1 MVEAALLFLNKVNKS
16 EAIRPET
23 LAVACLEAP
32 LGVAAT
38 KEAETGTAEA
48 EKEAEAGA
56 AEAEAE
62 NEAEAGAA
70 EAEAENEAEA
80 GAAEAENEANG
91 ADVEMAAEASG
102 ADEMNETE
110 AAGAEAEAAN
120 EALVGSGVALV
131 DLKPETIER
140 VFGLR
145 ATLPEAAV
153 DVALLLTDI

>member
-1 MVEAALLFLNKVNKS
+1 VVEAALLFLNKVSKS

-23 LAVACLEAP
+23 LLVACLEAP

-48 EKEAEAGA
+48 E
-56 AEAEAE
+56 
-62 NEAEAGAA
+62 NEAET
-70 EAEAENEAEA
+70 

-91 ADVEMAAEASG
+91 ADVETAAEASG

-120 EALVGSGVALV
+120 EALVGSGVALD

-145 ATLPEAAV
+145 ATLPEAAA

>member
-48 EKEAEAGA
+48 EK
-56 AEAEAE
+56 
-62 NEAEAGAA
+62 EAEAGAA